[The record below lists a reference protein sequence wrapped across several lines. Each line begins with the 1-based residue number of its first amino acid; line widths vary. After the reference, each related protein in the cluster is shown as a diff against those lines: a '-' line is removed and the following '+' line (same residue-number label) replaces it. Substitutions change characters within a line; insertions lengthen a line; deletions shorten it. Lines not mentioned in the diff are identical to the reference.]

1 MAMVSSKLVF
11 SRRRTLALEIDRDGQ
26 LIVRA
31 PYGTPKIY
39 IDRFVAEKK
48 EWIETHAARMRR
60 RRARYGALTLREGET
75 LPILGRNVTLR
86 MTEENGISFKE
97 FLQRLVSRYAALMQL
112 PAPPFSLSK
121 ARTRWGSC
129 SSRGHLRFNWHL
141 VFCTPSAVEYVV
153 VHELCHLFSMHHD
166 RVFWSYV
173 ESYLPDRK
181 VREGWLK
188 QNQGVMEIL

>member
-1 MAMVSSKLVF
+1 MCYNRMAMVSSKLVF

-97 FLQRLVSRYAALMQL
+97 TSEELFFPVTAGKGGPAALFVRAFKGVFTAPCQPLRCPYAASRTALFFIQGTDTVGFMQQ
-112 PAPPFSLSK
+112 PG
-121 ARTRWGSC
+121 T
-129 SSRGHLRFNWHL
+129 
-141 VFCTPSAVEYVV
+141 SA
-153 VHELCHLFSMHHD
+153 L
-166 RVFWSYV
+166 
-173 ESYLPDRK
+173 
-181 VREGWLK
+181 
-188 QNQGVMEIL
+188 

>member
-97 FLQRLVSRYAALMQL
+97 TSEELFFPVTAAKVDLQRYLCGLLKEFLQRLVSRYAALM
-112 PAPPFSLSK
+112 
-121 ARTRWGSC
+121 
-129 SSRGHLRFNWHL
+129 
-141 VFCTPSAVEYVV
+141 
-153 VHELCHLFSMHHD
+153 
-166 RVFWSYV
+166 
-173 ESYLPDRK
+173 
-181 VREGWLK
+181 
-188 QNQGVMEIL
+188 

>member
-60 RRARYGALTLREGET
+60 RRARYGALTLREGR
-75 LPILGRNVTLR
+75 P
-86 MTEENGISFKE
+86 
-97 FLQRLVSRYAALMQL
+97 FLS
-112 PAPPFSLSK
+112 
-121 ARTRWGSC
+121 W
-129 SSRGHLRFNWHL
+129 
-141 VFCTPSAVEYVV
+141 
-153 VHELCHLFSMHHD
+153 
-166 RVFWSYV
+166 
-173 ESYLPDRK
+173 
-181 VREGWLK
+181 EGT
-188 QNQGVMEIL
+188 

>member
-1 MAMVSSKLVF
+1 
-11 SRRRTLALEIDRDGQ
+11 
-26 LIVRA
+26 
-31 PYGTPKIY
+31 
-39 IDRFVAEKK
+39 
-48 EWIETHAARMRR
+48 MRR

-86 MTEENGISFKE
+86 MTEENGISFKETSGELFFPVTAAKVDLQRYLYGLLKE

-141 VFCTPSAVEYVV
+141 VFARRQRW
-153 VHELCHLFSMHHD
+153 SM
-166 RVFWSYV
+166 
-173 ESYLPDRK
+173 
-181 VREGWLK
+181 WLSM
-188 QNQGVMEIL
+188 NCVIFFPCIMTASFGLT

>member
-1 MAMVSSKLVF
+1 MCYNRMAMVSSKLVF

-39 IDRFVAEKK
+39 
-48 EWIETHAARMRR
+48 
-60 RRARYGALTLREGET
+60 
-75 LPILGRNVTLR
+75 R
-86 MTEENGISFKE
+86 MTEENGISFKETSGELFFPVTAAKVDLQRYLYGLLKE

>member
-97 FLQRLVSRYAALMQL
+97 TSGKLFFPVTAAKVDLQRYLCGLLKEFLQRLVSRYAALMQL
-112 PAPPFSLSK
+112 PAPL
-121 ARTRWGSC
+121 
-129 SSRGHLRFNWHL
+129 
-141 VFCTPSAVEYVV
+141 
-153 VHELCHLFSMHHD
+153 
-166 RVFWSYV
+166 
-173 ESYLPDRK
+173 
-181 VREGWLK
+181 
-188 QNQGVMEIL
+188 

>member
-1 MAMVSSKLVF
+1 MCYNRMAMVSSKLVF

-97 FLQRLVSRYAALMQL
+97 TSGELFFPVTAAKVDLQRYLYGLLKEFFTAPCQPLRCPYAASRTALFFIQGTDTVGFMQQ
-112 PAPPFSLSK
+112 PG
-121 ARTRWGSC
+121 T
-129 SSRGHLRFNWHL
+129 
-141 VFCTPSAVEYVV
+141 SA
-153 VHELCHLFSMHHD
+153 L
-166 RVFWSYV
+166 
-173 ESYLPDRK
+173 
-181 VREGWLK
+181 
-188 QNQGVMEIL
+188 